1 MEDLDGPRPARLAP
15 NAPASLVTAT
25 LLLVGG
31 PAGATDQVTLAPD
44 WVIGGTRTP
53 YFVAA
58 DKGF

>member
-1 MEDLDGPRPARLAP
+1 MDHDPLVSRRTLL
-15 NAPASLVTAT
+15 ASLVTAT